1 MSNEAFRSRVTGT
14 RRVLSPTARAG
25 NSRNASLLVEAH
37 LPCSRCGS
45 SDALARYD
53 DGHTYCFSC
62 GAYEDTPKKGVD
74 ESQDAWYNIKTVPE
88 GDTIASYLDK
98 NNNNKERSVSVF
110 KSYTEIDGP
119 GWRGIEPET
128 MKFFD
133 VKCRIS
139 DGAPHSFVFP
149 WGGSKKQI
157 REVREKRFY
166 MEGTNE
172 GSDPLFG
179 MSKFPMGSASA
190 ITVTEGVLDCLSAFQ
205 MLGSKYPCV
214 SVLSSSTAKSDAQ
227 KAFKYLDSF
236 EKIYLAF
243 DNDEP
248 GIKALKQVASLFD
261 PNKIYVVPISDPY
274 KDANDFI
281 KNGNHSKEFHKVW
294 WSSRKH
300 RPKGIIESFSDIKE
314 VLEAQDA
321 RPVAT
326 YPFPTLQE
334 MTYGIRLG
342 EVNLITAQE
351 KVGKGLALD
360 TPLPTPTGWTTVG
373 DLSVGDLL
381 LTPKGTTTK
390 VTYLSPIV
398 SRQNY
403 LVTFSDKT
411 SIQTDDVHRW
421 TVRTLD
427 GKVIPTIDTETM
439 YNEGPVVLKKSK
451 ARYMVPSAEAID
463 LPTQPVG
470 IHPFLLG
477 VWLADGNSRDSR
489 LTVSRSKRDKILER
503 GFHIASEAPNSTN
516 STQVRFH
523 ELTIASLREYDLLC
537 NKHIPPVYL
546 RGSIEQRKDLF
557 EGLLFDGWSRTTK
570 NKQEN
575 EYYSSDERLFNDVVE
590 LARSLGY
597 IVSVRT
603 RMGKYCGKETKTA
616 YSFRYRKASWK
627 AIRNIEKV
635 PTVETRCLT
644 VDDPDHLFLAGDG
657 WTATHNT
664 AFMSALEHHLIKT
677 TDYGL
682 GIIHLEQAQKR
693 SIQGILN
700 YELDRATNLP
710 DSGVSNEDML
720 KAYEKLVR
728 KEGRVHFYSH
738 FGSDDPD
745 VILDIIRYLVA
756 VCGCKFIFLDH
767 ITMLVTG
774 MEGDDERRQL
784 DYLSTRLAMLTRE
797 LNFTLFL
804 VSHVNDDGKT
814 RGSRNIS
821 KVADLILY
829 LTRDTENASFDIR
842 NTTTILIKGNR
853 DVAASG
859 PAGYLFFDNRT
870 YTLHEKTVED
880 VLVDNE
886 GAF

>member
-1 MSNEAFRSRVTGT
+1 MSKSRFS
-14 RRVLSPTARAG
+14 SPPRP
-25 NSRNASLLVEAH
+25 SQVVEAH
-37 LPCSRCGS
+37 LPCNECGS
-45 SDALARYD
+45 SDALARYS
-53 DGHTYCFSC
+53 DGHTHCFSC
-62 GAYEDTPKKGVD
+62 GTTKSGVD
-74 ESQDAWYNIKTVPE
+74 KSENPWYNSLSAE
-88 GDTIASYLDK
+88 GNIPIDILT
-98 NNNNKERSVSVF
+98 NNKTKEKQGRSALTNY
-110 KSYTEIDGP
+110 KEIPGP
-119 GWRGIEPET
+119 TWRGIHSDT
-128 MKFFD
+128 MKFFG
-133 VKCRIS
+133 VTCRVTGDI
-139 DGAPHSFVFP
+139 PHSFVLP
-149 WGGSKKQI
+149 WGGTSKQI
-157 REVREKRFY
+157 REVAKKGYY
-166 MEGTNE
+166 MEGSAD
-172 GSDPLFG
+172 GADPLFG

-190 ITVTEGVLDCLSAFQ
+190 ITITEGALDTMAAFQ
-205 MLGSKYPCV
+205 MLGSKYPVV
-214 SVLSSSTAKSDAQ
+214 SVRSAPSAKADVT
-227 KAFKYLDSF
+227 KAFKYVDSF

-243 DNDEP
+243 DADEV
-248 GIKALKQVASLFD
+248 GQKAMKSVAALFD
-261 PNKIYVVPISDPY
+261 PNKVYVVPISSPY
-274 KDANDFI
+274 KDANDYI
-281 KNGNHSKEFHKVW
+281 KDGDHTREFQKTW

-300 RPKGIIESFSDIKE
+300 RPKGILESFSDIKE
-314 VLEAQDA
+314 VLNSQDSQ
-321 RPVAT
+321 PVAT
-326 YPFPTLQE
+326 YPFPTLQD

-360 TPLPTPTGWTTVG
+360 TLLPTPTGWTTVR

-439 YNEGPVVLKKSK
+439 YNEGPVVLEKSK
-451 ARYMVPSAEAID
+451 ARYMVPSTEAID

-477 VWLADGNSRDSR
+477 VWLADGNSRDPR

-537 NKHIPPVYL
+537 NKHIPSVYL

-575 EYYSSDERLFNDVVE
+575 EYYSSDEGLFNDVVE

-664 AFMSALEHHLIKT
+664 AFMSAIEYHLIKN
-677 TDYGL
+677 TDYNI
-682 GIIHLEQAQKR
+682 GIIHLEQGQKR
-693 SIQGILN
+693 SIQGLLN
-700 YELDRATNLP
+700 YELGTATHLP
-710 DSGVSNEDML
+710 DAGVSSDDL
-720 KAYEKLVR
+720 LASYTKLVG

-745 VILDIIRYLVA
+745 VILDVIRYLVA

-774 MEGDDERRQL
+774 HEGDDERRKL
-784 DYLSTRLAMLTRE
+784 DYISTRLAMMTRE
-797 LNFTLFL
+797 LEFTLFL
-804 VSHVNDDGKT
+804 VSHVNDDNKT

-821 KVADLILY
+821 KVADLILHLDRDNEAASY
-829 LTRDTENASFDIR
+829 DTRHTTSLT
-842 NTTTILIKGNR
+842 IKGNR
-853 DVAASG
+853 DIASSG
-859 PAGYLFFDNRT
+859 PAGYLWFDDAS
-870 YTLHEKTVED
+870 YTLHEKTLED
-880 VLVDNE
+880 VLVDDE
-886 GAF
+886 VAF